1 MKEEEVR
8 LGEKIIII
16 FPQKY
21 IELKNVC
28 VCIYI

>member
-1 MKEEEVR
+1 MKEEVR

-21 IELKNVC
+21 IELKNVY
-28 VCIYI
+28 IYIYIK